1 VKKESSMEEG
11 DRGSEPSE
19 AVLAARDAVIEALPY
34 GIILVGGQSRV
45 LDINPA
51 AQRIVG
57 EPAAAVIGQP
67 VKGLGVEWAGLID
80 LLQTAGEHR
89 AEVRLER
96 DGEERAFELRV
107 TPLPDERGRAGRRL
121 VMLREVTE
129 RKQVE
134 RALREAKEAA
144 ERSDRAKSEFMS
156 VASHEMRTPITSI
169 KGYTDLL
176 SKETV
181 GPINA
186 AQAEFLD
193 TIRTN
198 ADRIA
203 LLISDLSDMARI
215 ESGRLRLEIGL
226 VDVVEVVRD
235 AVEGLRAQIE
245 AKDQTLSVAVAGDL
259 PPARADYERSVQV
272 LSNLIGNA
280 HKFTPAGGRLIVRAR
295 RWQDEETGQRIL
307 LAVEDNGIGIRAE
320 EHERVFEKFYRSE
333 DRKASDLPG
342 SGLGLSIAANLVK
355 MQGGEIW
362 LESRFREGT
371 TVRFT
376 LPSGAA

>member
-1 VKKESSMEEG
+1 MGEG
-11 DRGSEPSE
+11 DRGYEPSE

-34 GIILVGGQSRV
+34 GIIVVDSQSRV
-45 LDINPA
+45 LDANPA

-57 EPAAAVIGQP
+57 GPAAAIIGAP
-67 VKGLGVEWAGLID
+67 ISELPVEWSGLLD
-80 LLQTAGEHR
+80 LLQAEGEQR
-89 AEVRLER
+89 AEVRVER
-96 DGEERAFELRV
+96 DTDERVLELRV
-107 TPLPDERGRAGRRL
+107 SSLPDGRERAGGRFIL
-121 VMLREVTE
+121 LRDITE
-129 RKQVE
+129 RKRVE
-134 RALREAKEAA
+134 RALREAKEEA
-144 ERSDRAKSEFMS
+144 ETSDRAKSEFMS

-176 SKETV
+176 AKETV
-181 GPINA
+181 GPINDM
-186 AQAEFLD
+186 QSEFLD

-215 ESGRLRLEIGL
+215 ESGRLRLELGR
-226 VDVVEVVRD
+226 VDVADVVRD

-245 AKDQTLSVAVAGDL
+245 AKDQTLSVAVPDDL
-259 PPARADYERSVQV
+259 PPAQADYERSVQV

-280 HKFTPAGGRLIVRAR
+280 HKFTPPGGHVAVRAR
-295 RWQDEETGQRIL
+295 RWEDEETGQRVL
-307 LAVEDNGIGIRAE
+307 LAVEDNGIGIRPE
-320 EHERVFEKFYRSE
+320 EQERVFEKFYRSE
-333 DRKASDLPG
+333 DREASDLPG
-342 SGLGLSIAANLVK
+342 SGLGLSIAANLVE

-376 LPSGAA
+376 LPRASA

>member
-1 VKKESSMEEG
+1 MGEG
-11 DRGSEPSE
+11 ARGSEPSE
-19 AVLAARDAVIEALPY
+19 AVLAARDAVFEALPY
-34 GIILVGGQSRV
+34 GIIVVDGQSRV
-45 LDINPA
+45 LDVNPA

-57 EPAAAVIGQP
+57 EPGRAVIGQP
-67 VKGLGVEWAGLID
+67 ISDLSAEWAGL
-80 LLQTAGEHR
+80 LELMQTEGEHR
-89 AEVRLER
+89 AEVRIDRDADER
-96 DGEERAFELRV
+96 VFELQVIPVRHQRE
-107 TPLPDERGRAGRRL
+107 DAGGRFIL
-121 VMLREVTE
+121 LREVTE
-129 RKQVE
+129 RKRVE
-134 RALREAKEAA
+134 QALREAKEAA

-181 GPINA
+181 GPINDM
-186 AQAEFLD
+186 QTEFLD

-215 ESGRLRLEIGL
+215 ESGRLRLEIDR
-226 VDVVEVVRD
+226 VDVADVVRD

-245 AKDQTLSVAVAGDL
+245 AKDQTLSVTVPDDL
-259 PPARADYERSVQV
+259 PPAQADYERSVQV

-280 HKFTPAGGRLIVRAR
+280 HKFTPPGGHLVVRAR
-295 RWQDEETGQRIL
+295 RWEGEETGQRVL
-307 LAVEDNGIGIRAE
+307 LAVEDDGIGIQPE
-320 EHERVFEKFYRSE
+320 EQERVFEKFYRSE
-333 DRKASDLPG
+333 DREASDLPG
-342 SGLGLSIAANLVK
+342 SGLGLSIAANLVE

-376 LPSGAA
+376 LPSAAV